1 MHYRKLLK
9 LKQEFSEA
17 NLRHYIIK
25 WIVKTNKPFDEVSYT
40 DFWEMMMV
48 SNPKIK
54 PFSRATVRRDI
65 ELMHKIGEE
74 WIQIALQVGII

>member
-1 MHYRKLLK
+1 
-9 LKQEFSEA
+9 
-17 NLRHYIIK
+17 
-25 WIVKTNKPFDEVSYT
+25 
-40 DFWEMMMV
+40 MV